1 MLHICYKHGVLY
13 RLQHQPDSDIARA
26 EEACLQISGVI
37 SLSCAWR
44 VTPLDVVT
52 MKVKQKQAEVDRKEE
67 MLALLQVRILCTCM
81 WTVTHMVHNTEHAY
95 L

>member
-1 MLHICYKHGVLY
+1 M
-13 RLQHQPDSDIARA
+13 
-26 EEACLQISGVI
+26 QISGVI

-52 MKVKQKQAEVDRKEE
+52 MKVKQKQTEVDRKEE

-81 WTVTHMVHNTEHAY
+81 CTVPQMVRNAESSY